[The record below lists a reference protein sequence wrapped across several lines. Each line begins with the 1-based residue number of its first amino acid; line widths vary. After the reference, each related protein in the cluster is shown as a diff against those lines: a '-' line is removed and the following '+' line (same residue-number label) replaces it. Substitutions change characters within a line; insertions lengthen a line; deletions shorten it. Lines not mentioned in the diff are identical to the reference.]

1 MAKILEFNLENEV
14 LPTEKKKLSQN
25 FSPKNVLKTL
35 AYFIIHQ
42 GIYILLTKEQKSR
55 HQICVS
61 TTYIH
66 IFPYP

>member
-14 LPTEKKKLSQN
+14 LLMEKKKLSQN

-42 GIYILLTKEQKSR
+42 GIYILLTKEQKS
-55 HQICVS
+55 
-61 TTYIH
+61 
-66 IFPYP
+66 